1 MPHRIHTW
9 KGYAG
14 SVRLDQNWCGV
25 FVVAFPT
32 QPWSSVAASSAASAA
47 PSGMTFVRI
56 CKDTRVRPRHSA
68 QAAGPDHRPIV
79 DKVHAMT
86 KQQVFD
92 VLQRDLLRTSP
103 PPPSRSNPS
112 VQ

>member
-25 FVVAFPT
+25 FVD
-32 QPWSSVAASSAASAA
+32 SAA
-47 PSGMTFVRI
+47 PSSMTFVRI

-68 QAAGPDHRPIV
+68 QAAGPDHHPIV